1 MEKKTKPKTE
11 TINVYHL
18 IGAIALGIAIVCL
31 FTGSFLWTLILGIV
45 GYAGLKKGHER
56 FEEAFEREYRKLL
69 AEQDQKPD
77 PDEEDTSVPAEA
89 PNEESPVQD
98 PEPVRAEVPAP
109 DEQKKKK
116 PCYKRWWFWAI
127 AIILLLGSCGQS
139 AEEAEPATE
148 PTTDILATLDAAEVL
163 ENASIETAAE
173 LIRTV
178 IEESG
183 HDGYDGYDVTYS
195 DNLICVDFWGYNILS
210 CLDSALNGDASAVAK
225 WNEIVLSQENL
236 SASYSNFV
244 KTMGLTDVSVA
255 ISIRNAVNFENYLLT
270 TVNGKTT
277 YNYLDVVES
286 DNIKREEAMESAS
299 TGEENALKKANS
311 YLNYSAFSRTGLI
324 DQLEYEGF
332 TTTEAT
338 FAVDNCGADWNEQ
351 ALKKAKSYL
360 DFTAFSR
367 KGLIGQLEY
376 EGFTTDQ
383 ATQAVDNCGANWNE
397 QAAKKAKSYLEY
409 SAFSRS
415 GLIDQLKYEGFTENQ
430 AEYGARQNGY

>member
-1 MEKKTKPKTE
+1 MQESESVHTE
-11 TINVYHL
+11 EP
-18 IGAIALGIAIVCL
+18 
-31 FTGSFLWTLILGIV
+31 S
-45 GYAGLKKGHER
+45 
-56 FEEAFEREYRKLL
+56 
-69 AEQDQKPD
+69 
-77 PDEEDTSVPAEA
+77 PA
-89 PNEESPVQD
+89 
-98 PEPVRAEVPAP
+98 
-109 DEQKKKK
+109 EQKKKK
-116 PCYKRWWFWAI
+116 PFYKRWWFWAI

-139 AEEAEPATE
+139 AEEVEHATE

-163 ENASIETAAE
+163 ENASVETAAE

-299 TGEENALKKANS
+299 TGETNALKKANS

-332 TTTEAT
+332 TTAEAT